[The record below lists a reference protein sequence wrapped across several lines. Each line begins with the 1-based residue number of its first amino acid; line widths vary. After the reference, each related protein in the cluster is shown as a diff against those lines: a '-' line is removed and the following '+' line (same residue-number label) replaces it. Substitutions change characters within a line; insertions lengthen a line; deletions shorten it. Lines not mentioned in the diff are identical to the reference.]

1 MIYNT
6 KTFSSVINGR
16 FYYDVFRDDLELIL
30 HIINTEEFKTTVAN
44 IVIDDYNESEF
55 RNKRKRSRLSYARSK
70 NLMDSA
76 WGRLISDPNIN
87 NPRSMAA
94 KKFKR
99 RFRLPFE
106 LFEAFVN
113 ECIEN
118 NVFKTNYKT
127 KITVKFRVLIA
138 LRMLGRSSLA
148 DDIEEALNIG
158 ESTCYTIL
166 KQFVEGCYE
175 KLVPKYVKEPTNE
188 KLNEIGQV
196 YSRYL

>member
-87 NPRSMAA
+87 KSQQLLHVTQDVAERRIAEYQRRKNPHIQL
-94 KKFKR
+94 R
-99 RFRLPFE
+99 R
-106 LFEAFVN
+106 
-113 ECIEN
+113 
-118 NVFKTNYKT
+118 
-127 KITVKFRVLIA
+127 
-138 LRMLGRSSLA
+138 
-148 DDIEEALNIG
+148 
-158 ESTCYTIL
+158 
-166 KQFVEGCYE
+166 Q
-175 KLVPKYVKEPTNE
+175 PT
-188 KLNEIGQV
+188 
-196 YSRYL
+196 S